1 MAAGAL
7 KVGAM
12 FGRCVWLAVTVLSVA
27 TAVAVAK
34 GSAKRELQ
42 QLVRLP
48 MLEFGTPLEFHRRF
62 GFVVFPDESM
72 AALEAVR
79 VLKEVKGR
87 TEDAG
92 LHLKAARIFDA
103 QGDVNGAMRQYS
115 RAIDLYRKWLDVS
128 PEEQAALAGLGE
140 ALTALGRFSE
150 AQAVLEQ
157 TGNSKGKVELSLAK
171 ARLYRE
177 RAWFAAAGEAQR
189 YATSSFMDQL
199 VGLVRNGPNPGR
211 VEDSKRFLK
220 LAEEALQH
228 AFEADADEA
237 LEVER
242 LRERAGFRSV
252 ASAVETA
259 LMQSQNGELKTRAL
273 RASIFTGQVLHDL
286 VAAAE
291 LSDDP
296 GVIAASAFA
305 AWEGAKLPVNWASS
319 GESDVAEVYVRRVAT
334 RLQEMVENGGEE
346 ASAAAEFLGCVRL
359 QLLSDAPGAERIFR
373 HALKLEAGRYRSWE
387 LLTLASAQQ
396 GTEEFV
402 EVAEERAAALPH
414 PRSSV
419 LLVKS
424 YARHGNTL
432 RAEWTALNAAG
443 TYPND
448 WLVNLTLAAM
458 LLKDENAE
466 SFLWRVE
473 EALRKAEKGLGT
485 NAVNAKRSQR
495 LDFVL
500 VKSVFLGMSNRE
512 AEARRLVEGARPLT
526 PELQEVL
533 RVLGN

>member
-1 MAAGAL
+1 ML
-7 KVGAM
+7 
-12 FGRCVWLAVTVLSVA
+12 GRCIWIAVTVLSLA
-27 TAVAVAK
+27 SAAAVPK

-42 QLVRLP
+42 ELVRLP

-62 GFVVFPDESM
+62 GFVVFPEENM
-72 AALEAVR
+72 APLEAAR
-79 VLKEVKGR
+79 ALKEVKGHP
-87 TEDAG
+87 EDAG

-103 QGDVNGAMRQYS
+103 QGDGAGAMRQYS
-115 RAIDLYRKWLDVS
+115 RAIDLYRKRLEVS
-128 PEEQAALAGLGE
+128 PEEAVAVASLGE

-150 AQAVLEQ
+150 AQALIDQ
-157 TGNSKGKVELSLAK
+157 AGSSKEVVELSLAK

-189 YATSSFMDQL
+189 YATSSFIDQL
-199 VGLVRNGPNPGR
+199 VGLARKGPNSAR
-211 VEDSKRFLK
+211 LEDSKRFLK
-220 LAEEALQH
+220 LAEEALNQ
-228 AFEADADEA
+228 AFEAEATEA

-242 LRERAGFRSV
+242 LRERSVSRSI
-252 ASAVETA
+252 ANALETA
-259 LMQSQNGELKTRAL
+259 LAQSQNGELKTGAL
-273 RASIFTGQVLHDL
+273 RASIFTGQALHDL
-286 VAAAE
+286 IAAAE
-291 LSDDP
+291 LSEEP
-296 GVIAASAFA
+296 ALIAASGFA
-305 AWEGAKLPVNWASS
+305 VLEGAKLPVSWGSS
-319 GESDVAEVYVRRVAT
+319 EESDGSEVYVRRVT
-334 RLQEMVENGGEE
+334 NRLYQLMENAGEE
-346 ASAAAEFLGCVRL
+346 AGAAAEFLGCVRL
-359 QLLSDAPGAERIFR
+359 QLLNDAQGAERSFR
-373 HALKLEAGRYRSWE
+373 QALQLEAGRYRSWE

-402 EVAEERAAALPH
+402 EVAEERVAALPH

-424 YARHGNTL
+424 YERQGNTL

-443 TYPND
+443 AYPND

-512 AEARRLVEGARPLT
+512 EEARQLIEAARPLT